1 MTTSKILKQTASLRK
16 EDIKKDWLLIDA
28 KDIVLGRL
36 ATNVS
41 NILRGKHK
49 PTYTPHVDCGDNVVI
64 INAEKIKLTGKK
76 LDDKTYYRHTGY
88 PGGIKEITPE
98 KLSEKKPGEV
108 LKLAVKRML
117 PSGALAKKQ
126 LSKLKIYSGADH
138 PHSSQNPKVI
148 EISKLNE
155 KNIIRN

>member
-88 PGGIKEITPE
+88 PGGIKSIN
-98 KLSEKKPGEV
+98 
-108 LKLAVKRML
+108 AR
-117 PSGALAKKQ
+117 
-126 LSKLKIYSGADH
+126 KILEGKFPDRL
-138 PHSSQNPKVI
+138 V
-148 EISKLNE
+148 
-155 KNIIRN
+155 R